1 MLWTVNESNETAWWK
16 QVINNR
22 MWWQYLLV
30 FFGAVLMDITPLP
43 LPPAF
48 TVMVLLQIAYDLNI
62 WLVIVIGVLGS
73 VLGRYVLMRYI
84 HKISDRIFKPA
95 KKEDIEF
102 LGNKMKQGWKSQLF
116 ILTYSLMPLPTT
128 PLFIAAG
135 IAKLKAVYIVPAFFV
150 GKFMS
155 DTIAVLMG
163 KYAAENTTELLQG
176 LVSFESFS
184 GLVVGLLLIAAL
196 IFIDWKLLLVQRK
209 FRLQF
214 NIFK

>member
-1 MLWTVNESNETAWWK
+1 
-16 QVINNR
+16 